1 MNASYLAFGKRSFH
15 VNTIAFGIEFER
27 LRGGESL
34 LFAANSLTNGL
45 AIQPQAPFSSGQSG
59 QCGTGCCC
67 RHIENDENL
76 ATARLTSECQD
87 ITVCRIQCHPIYAY
101 IIAQGW
107 NSMFQGC
114 QCSDAVKHLVIFRS
128 PVYFGIF
135 EIVESLI
142 AANLLSII
150 DKRHTIE
157 RISQYG
163 ERITVVAVFLGQR
176 FLVLIPVLVVVGDV
190 EHTAERYIGG
200 GIHHGV
206 GISLQR

>member
-1 MNASYLAFGKRSFH
+1 MEGTFLFDDEFLSVLDVDTRTNGFHIFHLLSADVIDTIVGGMGLGTNGMNASYLAFGKHSLH

-45 AIQPQAPFSSGQSG
+45 AIQPQTPFSSGQFS

-67 RHIENDENL
+67 RHIENDEYL
-76 ATARLTSECQD
+76 AVARLTSECQD

-114 QCSDAVKHLVIFRS
+114 QGTRR
-128 PVYFGIF
+128 FG
-135 EIVESLI
+135 VPP
-142 AANLLSII
+142 
-150 DKRHTIE
+150 HW
-157 RISQYG
+157 
-163 ERITVVAVFLGQR
+163 
-176 FLVLIPVLVVVGDV
+176 
-190 EHTAERYIGG
+190 
-200 GIHHGV
+200 
-206 GISLQR
+206 